1 METNITVTP
10 EEVAENM
17 KDVLVRTVV
26 EFGKPCT
33 YVTVRMKN
41 GFTLRES
48 TTCVDPANYNEE
60 IGKQICLEKIEDK
73 VWFLLGYALQTEAS
87 AKNQILAHT
96 RDMMISPDYKER
108 FKAEYI
114 QLYNRLE
121 GLKRMLESWDK
132 GTLNFTPTCPRD
144 LYDKQVSGM
153 VTYLN
158 VLAKRAR
165 MEGVDI
171 SDVI

>member
-60 IGKQICLEKIEDK
+60 IGKQVCLKRIENK

-87 AKNQILAHT
+87 AKNRVLAST

-108 FKAEYI
+108 FRAEYI
-114 QLYNRLE
+114 QLKNRFD
-121 GLKRMLESWDK
+121 GLKKMLDAWDDK
-132 GTLNFTPTCPRD
+132 KLDFIPPCPRSF
-144 LYDKQVSGM
+144 YGEQ
-153 VTYLN
+153 VTYMEQYLR
-158 VLAKRAR
+158 VLERRAKL
-165 MEGVDI
+165 EDVDL
-171 SDVI
+171 SDIQ

>member
-1 METNITVTP
+1 METKITVTP

-60 IGKQICLEKIEDK
+60 IGKQVCLKRIEDK
-73 VWFLLGYALQTEAS
+73 VWYLLGYSLQTELS
-87 AKNQILAHT
+87 AKNRVLAST
-96 RDMMISPDYKER
+96 RDMMISTDYKER

-114 QLYNRLE
+114 QLKNRFD
-121 GLKRMLESWDK
+121 GLKKMLDAWDDMK
-132 GTLNFTPTCPRD
+132 LDFIPPCPRSF
-144 LYDKQVSGM
+144 YGEQ
-153 VTYLN
+153 VTYMEQYLR
-158 VLAKRAR
+158 VLERRAKL
-165 MEGVDI
+165 EDVDL
-171 SDVI
+171 SDIQ

>member
-1 METNITVTP
+1 MTNIKVTP
-10 EEVAENM
+10 EEVKENM
-17 KDVLVRTVV
+17 QDVIVRTLDD
-26 EFGKPCT
+26 FGKPCT

-60 IGKQICLEKIEDK
+60 IGKQICLKKIEDK

-87 AKNQILAHT
+87 AKNQTLAHT

-114 QLYNRLE
+114 QLYNRLG
-121 GLKRMLESWDK
+121 GLKLMVQHWDA
-132 GTLNFTPTCPRD
+132 GTLNFTPTCPREI
-144 LYDKQVSGM
+144 YDKQIEGM
-153 VTYLN
+153 QTYLD
-158 VLAKRAR
+158 VLSERAK

>member
-1 METNITVTP
+1 MTNIKVTP
-10 EEVAENM
+10 EEVKENM
-17 KDVLVRTVV
+17 QDVIVRTLDD
-26 EFGKPCT
+26 FGKPCT

-41 GFTLRES
+41 GFILRES
-48 TTCVDPANYNEE
+48 TTCVDSANYNEE

-114 QLYNRLE
+114 QLKNRFD
-121 GLKRMLESWDK
+121 GLKKMLDAWDDK
-132 GTLNFTPTCPRD
+132 KLGFVPPCPRD
-144 LYDKQVSGM
+144 LYGEQVTDM
-153 VTYLN
+153 ELYLR
-158 VLAKRAR
+158 VLERRAKL
-165 MEGVDI
+165 EDI
-171 SDVI
+171 DLSDIQ

>member
-1 METNITVTP
+1 METKITVTP

-41 GFTLRES
+41 GFTLSES

-60 IGKQICLEKIEDK
+60 IGKQICLKRIEDK
-73 VWFLLGYALQTEAS
+73 VWYLLGYSLQTELS
-87 AKNQILAHT
+87 AKNRVLAST
-96 RDMMISPDYKER
+96 RDMMISTDYKER

-114 QLYNRLE
+114 QLKNRFD
-121 GLKRMLESWDK
+121 GLKKMLDAWDDMK
-132 GTLNFTPTCPRD
+132 LDFIPPCPRSF
-144 LYDKQVSGM
+144 YGEQ
-153 VTYLN
+153 VTYMEQYLR
-158 VLAKRAR
+158 VLERRAKL
-165 MEGVDI
+165 EDVDL
-171 SDVI
+171 SDIQ

>member
-1 METNITVTP
+1 MTNIKVIP
-10 EEVAENM
+10 EEVKENM
-17 KDVLVRTVV
+17 QDVIVRTLDD
-26 EFGKPCT
+26 FGKPCT

-73 VWFLLGYALQTEAS
+73 VWFLLGYALQTEVS
-87 AKNQILAHT
+87 AKNQALAHT

-114 QLYNRLE
+114 QLYNRLG
-121 GLKRMLESWDK
+121 GLKLMVQHWDA
-132 GTLNFTPTCPRD
+132 GTLNFTPTCPREI
-144 LYDKQVSGM
+144 YDKQIEGM
-153 VTYLN
+153 QTYLD
-158 VLAKRAR
+158 VLTERAK

>member
-1 METNITVTP
+1 MTNIKVTP
-10 EEVAENM
+10 EEVKENM
-17 KDVLVRTVV
+17 QDVIVRTLND
-26 EFGKPCT
+26 FGKPCT

-87 AKNQILAHT
+87 AKNQTLAHT

-114 QLYNRLE
+114 QLYNRLG
-121 GLKRMLESWDK
+121 GLKLMVQHWDA
-132 GTLNFTPTCPRD
+132 GTLNFTPTCPREI
-144 LYDKQVSGM
+144 YDKQIEGM
-153 VTYLN
+153 QTYLD
-158 VLAKRAR
+158 VLTERAK
-165 MEGVDI
+165 MEAVDL
-171 SDVI
+171 SDIL

>member
-60 IGKQICLEKIEDK
+60 IGKQVCLKRIEDK
-73 VWFLLGYALQTEAS
+73 VWYLLGYSLQTELS
-87 AKNQILAHT
+87 AKNRVLAST

-114 QLYNRLE
+114 QLKNRFD
-121 GLKRMLESWDK
+121 GLKKMLDAWDDMK
-132 GTLNFTPTCPRD
+132 LDFIPPCPRSF
-144 LYDKQVSGM
+144 YGEQ
-153 VTYLN
+153 VTYMEQYLR
-158 VLAKRAR
+158 VLERRAKL
-165 MEGVDI
+165 EDVDL
-171 SDVI
+171 SDVK

>member
-1 METNITVTP
+1 METKITVTP

-17 KDVLVRTVV
+17 KDVLVRTVE

-73 VWFLLGYALQTEAS
+73 VWLLLGYSLQTEAS
-87 AKNQILAHT
+87 AKNQTLAHT

-114 QLYNRLE
+114 QLYNRLH